1 MYFAGTKDL
10 AALRRR
16 LLVSV
21 AVAVQSM
28 SSSQHRLTPPTGEP
42 PLCVPGSP
50 THWPPHKLAPFF
62 PATHSQLRPPES
74 EGYTLFTSFPPQAR
88 LSANLNRSLFESKF
102 YSARSA
108 SNTAF
113 SCVPVGGRGERGA
126 QNKCETKSEEVIG
139 GQRKETPCSNSPPSP
154 SPLSR
159 DPQARKASGG
169 KTPTPRTAPLG
180 GPGAHGREG
189 REKGVPVKGQPCL
202 SPALPRQHV
211 DGEQLSWANDA
222 QAEPAPGEKTPGT
235 P

>member
-62 PATHSQLRPPES
+62 PATHSQLWPPES

-113 SCVPVGGRGERGA
+113 SCVPVGGQGERGP

-139 GQRKETPCSNSPPSP
+139 GQRKETPCSNSPTPPSINCLETHRLVRHP
-154 SPLSR
+154 VGR
-159 DPQARKASGG
+159 H
-169 KTPTPRTAPLG
+169 PRQEPRLWG
-180 GPGAHGREG
+180 GPGRMA
-189 REKGVPVKGQPCL
+189 EKGVRRA
-202 SPALPRQHV
+202 SR
-211 DGEQLSWANDA
+211 
-222 QAEPAPGEKTPGT
+222 
-235 P
+235 